1 MKIDIG
7 CGLNKHPGFW
17 GIDNRI
23 LPGVDMVCDLNA
35 PLPLPDNSVEFVMAS
50 RSLPYVHNFEALMT
64 ELYRLCIHKAVV
76 CILAPY
82 AHSFAHVSNPSL
94 KHKFDEYTPRY
105 LTASF
110 FQPSQGAICPELYA
124 YGPETPPPYDFRL
137 LRMELFY
144 QIPFVPPLYELEEL
158 EVLKTLQANVVQEIM
173 YHFVVIKEP
182 VSDDELEQMSRG
194 VLPEPNH
201 AADMRRE
208 YHNF

>member
-7 CGLNKHPGFW
+7 CGLNS
-17 GIDNRI
+17 
-23 LPGVDMVCDLNA
+23 DLNA
-35 PLPLPDNSVEFVMAS
+35 SLPLPDNTVEFVMAS
-50 RSLPYVHNFEALMT
+50 RSLPYVHHFESVMG
-64 ELYRLCIHKAVV
+64 ELYRLCIHKAAV

-82 AHSFAHVSNPSL
+82 AHSFALVSNPLL

-105 LTASF
+105 LAASF

-124 YGPETPPPYDFRL
+124 YWPETPPPYDFRL

-144 QIPFVPPLYELEEL
+144 QAPFVPPLYELEEL
-158 EVLKTLQANVVQEIM
+158 EVLKTLQANVVHEIM

-201 AADMRRE
+201 ATDLRRE
-208 YHNF
+208 YNHF